1 MKKIKLFLASLVA
14 VLSAGSFMS
23 PALATVSAQ
32 SATENIQCGVAGNL
46 SGEGDCGSLDE
57 GVNTIN
63 NTIRTVIRTFQI
75 IVGLISV
82 IMIIFGGLKYITSG
96 GESNSVKG
104 AKNTILYAVIGLVV
118 VAIAE
123 AIVQFV
129 LKRFEA

>member
-14 VLSAGSFMS
+14 VLSTGSFIA
-23 PALATVSAQ
+23 PTLATVHAQ

-46 SGEGDCGSLDE
+46 SGEGDCGNLDE

-63 NTIRTVIRTFQI
+63 STIRTVIRTFQI

-82 IMIIFGGLKYITSG
+82 IMIIVGGLRYITSG

-129 LKRFEA
+129 LQRFEA